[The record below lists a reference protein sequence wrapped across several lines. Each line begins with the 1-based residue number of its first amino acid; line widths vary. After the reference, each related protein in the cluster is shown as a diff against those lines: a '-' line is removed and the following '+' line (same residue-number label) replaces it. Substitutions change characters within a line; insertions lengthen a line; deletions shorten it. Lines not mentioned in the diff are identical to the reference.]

1 MTMVGGANRA
11 AWTDVEFW
19 ALDFRSALER
29 ADKLINDGTEGSVES
44 KAALGAAWVALS
56 ARVAGAGGPRRNSS
70 GAAAASTPFGAVA
83 APHCSKA

>member
-1 MTMVGGANRA
+1 
-11 AWTDVEFW
+11 
-19 ALDFRSALER
+19 LDFRSALER

-83 APHCSKA
+83 APLCSKA